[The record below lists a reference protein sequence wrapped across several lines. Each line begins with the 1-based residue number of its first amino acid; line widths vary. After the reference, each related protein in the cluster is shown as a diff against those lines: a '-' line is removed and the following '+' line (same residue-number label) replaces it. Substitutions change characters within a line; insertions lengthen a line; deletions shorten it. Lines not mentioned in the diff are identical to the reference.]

1 MLFDIYIPPMNL
13 FNESC
18 LLLPEQSN
26 IWIPATGVKNRKMG
40 NFTDP
45 LAEKIYTPDQKDW
58 SPDL

>member
-1 MLFDIYIPPMNL
+1 MNL

-18 LLLPEQSN
+18 HLLPEQSN